1 MLGGVRSSAFFSGK
15 LFFYDI
21 VTVFSESN
29 NRQEPQRYVL
39 RRASEGEGRA
49 AHASYQEAGKHRAL
63 RRRANIAT

>member
-21 VTVFSESN
+21 VTVFSESQQA
-29 NRQEPQRYVL
+29 RTKRYVL

>member
-1 MLGGVRSSAFFSGK
+1 MLVVSDQAFFSGK

-21 VTVFSESN
+21 VTVFSES